1 MMSTGSA
8 AEARLM
14 STEAEINARQTT
26 ADHSG
31 RNFIISQPPAWAPNI
46 DVETELSGEEDECEV
61 LDFTCAV
68 KVRTSPHGY
77 HVITPQNH

>member
-1 MMSTGSA
+1 MSTRSA

-46 DVETELSGEEDECEV
+46 DVETELSGEEDESEV
-61 LDFTCAV
+61 LDFESAV